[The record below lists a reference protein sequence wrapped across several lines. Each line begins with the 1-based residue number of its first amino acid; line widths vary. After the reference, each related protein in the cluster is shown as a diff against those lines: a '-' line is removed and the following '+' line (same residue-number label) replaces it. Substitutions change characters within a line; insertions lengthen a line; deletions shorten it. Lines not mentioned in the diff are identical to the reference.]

1 MNVADLIRK
10 RFGMVTRAQQ
20 NPLIVEAMIA
30 RLKILP
36 NNPNRLAWII
46 TNLSGN
52 NVFIALDMGVGAD
65 HGILLTPN
73 GGSAT
78 MIYEEDFEATCWEV
92 FVVAAADNSDVFA
105 LETVIDR
112 SVEGGV

>member
-1 MNVADLIRK
+1 MNVAELIEK
-10 RFGMVTRAQQ
+10 RFGMVTRAQA
-20 NPLIVEAMIA
+20 NPLVDEVDIA
-30 RLKILP
+30 LTRILP

-46 TNLSGN
+46 LNLSAN
-52 NVFIALDMGVGAD
+52 NVFISLDTDTSAA

-92 FVVAAADNSDVFA
+92 FGVAAANNSDVFA
-105 LETVIDR
+105 LEVVIDK
-112 SVEGGV
+112 SVE

>member
-1 MNVADLIRK
+1 MNVAELIEK
-10 RFGMVTRAQQ
+10 RFGMVTRANA
-20 NPLIVEAMIA
+20 NPLVDEVNIA
-30 RLKILP
+30 ITRVLP

-46 TNLSGN
+46 LNLSAN
-52 NVFIALDMGVGAD
+52 NVFIALDNDCSPA

-92 FVVAAADNSDVFA
+92 YGVATANNAGRK
-105 LETVIDR
+105 IHIP
-112 SVEGGV
+112 